1 MSERRADQAKTG
13 GNVSAEYLH
22 GVESLR
28 GIAEDFRSARDAAYI
43 YNSAVAAW
51 AICAAWEV
59 GALDELNEFRKLD
72 SAEFAEKHGLDQLS
86 TLGMFRAL
94 ASVEIVRRHENV
106 VIATDKFDEI
116 YRTKSFFHWLNR
128 GSAALFRQMPSVLV
142 EQNRTGDFYERD
154 AAAIAYACRDIS
166 AITYDPT
173 FWAAMDRID
182 FPFSVVADLGC
193 GSGGRLM
200 DMLRRY
206 PGTTGFGIDIA
217 EPSLEVA
224 RAEAAGEGFGAR
236 AEFLRDDV
244 LNLQDRPMYRE
255 VEVLTCFMMAH
266 DFWPRENCVATLRR
280 LRELFPNVKRFL
292 LGDATRSVGVA
303 DTDLGVFTLGFE
315 LGHDLM
321 GTFLPTLG
329 DWCSVFA
336 ESGWNL
342 LRVNRIAVAAGEVIA
357 ELA

>member
-1 MSERRADQAKTG
+1 M
-13 GNVSAEYLH
+13 SAEYIN
-22 GVESLR
+22 GVEMLR
-28 GIAEDFRSARDAAYI
+28 GVEEDFRGAREAAYI

-59 GALDELNEFRKLD
+59 GALDELNENRKLD
-72 SAEFAEKHGLDQLS
+72 TAEFAEAHGLDPLS

-94 ASVEIVRRHENV
+94 ASVEIVRRIETV
-106 VIATDKFDEI
+106 VMATDKFDEI

-128 GSAALFRQMPSVLV
+128 GSGELFRQMPKALV
-142 EQNRTGDFYERD
+142 ERNRVGEYYERD
-154 AAAIAYACRDIS
+154 PAAIAYACRDIS
-166 AITYDPT
+166 AITYDET
-173 FWAAMDRID
+173 FHATLDRID
-182 FPFSVVADLGC
+182 FPFTVVADLGC

-200 DMLRRY
+200 DVLGRH
-206 PGTTGFGIDIA
+206 PGTRGFGIDIA

-224 RAEAAGEGFGAR
+224 RRDAAEAGFGDR
-236 AEFLRDDV
+236 TEFFQADV
-244 LNLQDRPMYRE
+244 LNLRERPEFRE

-266 DFWPRENCVATLRR
+266 DFWPKETCIATLRR

-292 LGDATRSVGVA
+292 FGDATRSVGVH
-303 DTDLGVFTLGFE
+303 DTELGVFTLGFE

-321 GTFLPTLG
+321 GTFMPTLA
-329 DWCSVFA
+329 DWCSVFS

-342 LRVNRIAVAAGEVIA
+342 LRVNRIEVAAGEVIA

>member
-1 MSERRADQAKTG
+1 M
-13 GNVSAEYLH
+13 SAEYIN
-22 GVESLR
+22 GVEMLR
-28 GIAEDFRSARDAAYI
+28 GAEEDFRGAREAAYI

-59 GALDELNEFRKLD
+59 GALDELNENRKLD
-72 SAEFAEKHGLDQLS
+72 SAEFAEAHGLDPLS

-94 ASVEIVRRHENV
+94 ASVEIVRRIETV

-128 GSAALFRQMPSVLV
+128 GSGELFRQMPSALV
-142 EQNRTGDFYERD
+142 QENRTGDYYERD

-166 AITYDPT
+166 AITYDQT
-173 FWAAMDRID
+173 FYRTLERID
-182 FPFSVVADLGC
+182 FPFTVVADLGC

-200 DMLRRY
+200 DVLRRH
-206 PGTTGFGIDIA
+206 PGTRGFGIDIA
-217 EPSLEVA
+217 EPSLQVA
-224 RAEAAGEGFGAR
+224 RREAAEAGFGAR
-236 AEFLRDDV
+236 AEFIQDDV
-244 LNLQDRPMYRE
+244 LNLRDRPEFRE

-266 DFWPRENCVATLRR
+266 DFWPKETCIATLTR

-292 LGDATRSVGVA
+292 FGDATRSVNVHDA
-303 DTDLGVFTLGFE
+303 DLGVFTLGFE

-321 GTFLPTLG
+321 GTFMPTLR
-329 DWCSVFA
+329 DWCTVFA

-342 LRVNRIAVAAGEVIA
+342 LRVNRIEVAAGEVIA